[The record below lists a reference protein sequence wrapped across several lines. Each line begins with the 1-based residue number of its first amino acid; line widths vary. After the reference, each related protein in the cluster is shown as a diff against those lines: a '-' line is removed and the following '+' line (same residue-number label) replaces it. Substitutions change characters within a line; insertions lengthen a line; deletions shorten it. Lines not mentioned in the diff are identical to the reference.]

1 MMLKKQLS
9 FFITWALL
17 STSFAQSLITKTL
30 VSDGNTREYAV
41 YTPASYDGTVEFPL
55 LFNFHGGGDLITSYM
70 KSVDMRPIA
79 DTGNFILIYPQAAP
93 DPADGGSRNW
103 LRKSPTTFD
112 DVPFVQAMIDSI
124 AANYT
129 IDSDRVY
136 ACGYS
141 LGGELCYELA
151 CRLNNRIA
159 AVAAV
164 ARTMGTAAFNNCA
177 PVHPTGVLTILG
189 TADFISPY
197 NGYPNYYLSANETHN
212 YWINYTNCNS
222 TPKVSPVPN
231 KNTSDGS
238 TVERYSWSNAE
249 GCTYVEHL
257 KVIDG
262 GHDWPGSYGNMD
274 IDASEEIWNFV
285 SKYDI
290 NGMIGACAATNA
302 SPKIKSAQQNYNAY
316 PNPFSNQLTIKT
328 NRVSNQKYE
337 IHSILGKLL
346 ISETLKSDVNT
357 IDLSALPANIYVLSI
372 ENQSIKLVKTN

>member
-1 MMLKKQLS
+1 MMFKKQLS

-41 YTPASYDGTVEFPL
+41 YIPASYDGTAEFPL

-70 KSVDMRPIA
+70 KTIDMRPIA

-93 DPADGGSRNW
+93 DPTDGGSRNW

-124 AANYT
+124 AAHYT

-212 YWINYTNCNS
+212 YWMKYTNCNS
-222 TPKVSPVPN
+222 TPKVSPETD

-262 GHDWPGSYGNMD
+262 GHDWPGIYGNMD
-274 IDASEEIWNFV
+274 MDASEEIWNFV
-285 SKYDI
+285 SRFDI
-290 NGMIGACAATNA
+290 NGRIGCTALSTSNNR
-302 SPKIKSAQQNYNAY
+302 SQFNYTIY
-316 PNPFSNQLTIKT
+316 PNPFQDHFTIETYSSSIQEYKIYTMLGELILSGQLTADI
-328 NRVSNQKYE
+328 
-337 IHSILGKLL
+337 
-346 ISETLKSDVNT
+346 NT
-357 IDLSALPANIYVLSI
+357 IDASSLPPNMYVLRT
-372 ENQSIKLVKTN
+372 ENQSLKLIKRE